1 MAQYF
6 ISAEDY
12 AIGDGFAETPFE
24 ATTAFITLAVVN
36 DGGRNAFSIQ
46 STATN
51 RRTAKLNH
59 GLTMTGFCEVYL
71 NQRGNTDNSDFHW
84 MLFANGAGEGSETGV
99 TINNL
104 DLLGQYRIAIIAPAF
119 SVAGGLSYAAD
130 VAHNALLRSNGTD
143 DHKIYLWD
151 EGDPRPA
158 TESLETTNSV
168 SFTGSNL
175 SFLTARQQ
183 SIAYVYSIGIGTD
196 GDPAPTGP
204 VDVSAEFFRLR
215 HNPRTNKVIP
225 VLSSPTVTDIGAN
238 CVRPRVTKGY

>member
-24 ATTAFITLAVVN
+24 ATSASITLAVVS
-36 DGGRNAFSIQ
+36 DGGRNAFIIE

-51 RRTAKLNH
+51 RRTLKLNH
-59 GLTMTGFCEVYL
+59 GLTMTGFCEVYF
-71 NQRGNTDNSDFHW
+71 NQRGNPNDSDFHW
-84 MLFANGAGEGSETGV
+84 LLFANGAGGAAEAGIA
-99 TINNL
+99 INNS
-104 DLLGQYRIAIIAPAF
+104 DSLGQYRLTSLSPVFAVISSF
-119 SVAGGLSYAAD
+119 SYAAG
-130 VAHNALLRSNGTD
+130 VAHNALLRSNGTN
-143 DHKIYLWD
+143 DHKIYLWGESD
-151 EGDPRPA
+151 SRPE
-158 TESLETTNSV
+158 TPVIQNTTSL

-175 SFLTARQQ
+175 SFLTSRPE

-204 VDVSAEFFRLR
+204 IGTTEAFALR

>member
-12 AIGDGFAETPFE
+12 ALGDSFNETPFE
-24 ATTAFITLAVVN
+24 ATTASMSLSVVS
-36 DGGRNAFSIQ
+36 DGGRNAFGIQ
-46 STATN
+46 STSGG

-84 MLFANGAGEGSETGV
+84 MLFANGAGGTNETGI
-99 TINNL
+99 TINNVHL
-104 DLLGQYRIAIIAPAF
+104 IGEYRIATITPTF
-119 SVAGGLSYAAD
+119 SVVGSVSYAAD

-151 EGDPRPA
+151 EGEPRPTAPAIEA
-158 TESLETTNSV
+158 TTPV

-175 SFLTARQQ
+175 SFLTARSQ
-183 SIAYVYSIGIGTD
+183 SIAYVYSIGIGTN
-196 GDPAPTGP
+196 GDPAPTAPVPVGP
-204 VDVSAEFFRLR
+204 TTPAGLITSNITANSFRAGWT
-215 HNPRTNKVIP
+215 P
-225 VLSSPTVTDIGAN
+225 
-238 CVRPRVTKGY
+238 